1 MRSVS
6 AALALLACAAF
17 CGAQDPVMQVA
28 TYPFTTA
35 TQEPED
41 LEEAALLSSFCNESL
56 SKNPYIAL
64 LPRSIDEILDKER
77 TEQMNPEYI
86 RGKIAKQGVAMGA
99 THTMAGFLS
108 SCNLV
113 ESEKKLPNGST
124 SSSWNA
130 TVSFQLMLIDQ
141 ATGMAIGG
149 AKTFTASAGSGFAF
163 GQSERSAC
171 LERTNRKAKKL
182 IRNWMSTVLPN
193 DFKILRTQDS
203 TKKGVPTMLLLK
215 GGLNLGI
222 TKGEELQVVEL
233 EVLDG
238 VNVENVVATLKVDEV
253 QRETSICKVKK
264 GGEEL
269 KAKLEAKA
277 KYLIWFK
284 PDDD

>member
-1 MRSVS
+1 
-6 AALALLACAAF
+6 
-17 CGAQDPVMQVA
+17 MQVA
-28 TYPFTTA
+28 SYPFTTA
-35 TQEPED
+35 TQEPD
-41 LEEAALLSSFCNESL
+41 DQEEAALLSSFCNEAL

-64 LPRSIDEILDKER
+64 LPRSIDEIIDKER
-77 TEQMNPEYI
+77 NEQMNPEYI

-108 SCNLV
+108 SCNVV
-113 ESEKKLPNGST
+113 ETVKKMPGGNST
-124 SSSWNA
+124 SDWAASV
-130 TVSFQLMLIDQ
+130 TFQLMLIDQ

-149 AKTFTASAGSGFAF
+149 AKTFTANAGSGFAF
-163 GQSERSAC
+163 GQNERTAC
-171 LERTNRKAKKL
+171 LERANRKAKKM

-203 TKKGVPTMLLLK
+203 TKKGIPTMLLLK

-238 VNVENVVATLKVDEV
+238 VNVENVIASLKVDEV

-269 KAKLEAKA
+269 KAKMEAKA